1 MIGNVKRG
9 FTLVELLVVI
19 AIIGM
24 LVALTMPAIQA
35 SREGAH
41 RAHCISNLRNLG
53 HAYLNRASQ
62 RAGGT
67 VIKSPAGWTADLKPF
82 LEGQEE
88 IYLCPLD
95 RDPAVSGAADLVF
108 YIPDEGYG
116 VPFDPSGPRCRQSS
130 WVAQHYPIAGSHG
143 LEFEDLTDWD
153 FNDLRVLIEPLED
166 DKIRVKAV
174 FKSSAY
180 KHDLHDSNGNVLVTD
195 FSPFK
200 EVILSQ
206 GRSSFGING
215 LVGKF
220 TAHDGQKVLL
230 VEYEKTVADVVG
242 PDATDAWQLLVAPRH
257 ADTLNVLFCDGRV
270 ETVLPSKVDPRVTS
284 IHDSLW
290 RPRNAR

>member
-1 MIGNVKRG
+1 MIENARRG

-24 LVALTMPAIQA
+24 LVALTLPAIQA
-35 SREGAH
+35 SRQSAH
-41 RAHCISNLRNLG
+41 RAHCISNLHNLG
-53 HAYLNRASQ
+53 LAYLNRAGQ
-62 RAGGT
+62 RVNGA
-67 VIKSPAGWTADLKPF
+67 VIKSAPGWTVDLKPF
-82 LEGQEE
+82 SENQEE
-88 IYLCPLD
+88 IFLCPLD
-95 RDPAVSGAADLVF
+95 PDPAVSGAADLVF

-116 VPFDPSGPRCRQSS
+116 VPFDPSGPRCRYSS
-130 WVAQHYPIAGSHG
+130 WVALHYPIPESYG

-174 FKSSAY
+174 SKSSAY
-180 KHDLHDSNGNVLVTD
+180 RHDLHDSNGNVLVTD

-200 EVILSQ
+200 EVVLSH

-220 TAHDGQKVLL
+220 SAHDGQKVLL
-230 VEYEKTVADVVG
+230 VEYERTVANVVG

-257 ADTLNVLFCDGRV
+257 EGTLNVLFCDGRV
-270 ETVLPSKVDPRVTS
+270 ETVLPTKVDPRVTS
-284 IHDSLW
+284 IHDALW
-290 RPRNAR
+290 RPRFAR